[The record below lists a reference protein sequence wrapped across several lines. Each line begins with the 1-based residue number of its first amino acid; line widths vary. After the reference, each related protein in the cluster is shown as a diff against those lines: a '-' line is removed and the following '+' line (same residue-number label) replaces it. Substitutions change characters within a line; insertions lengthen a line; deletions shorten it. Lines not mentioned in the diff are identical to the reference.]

1 MANVIKKVSMNQEK
15 YDYSQQYFEK
25 GMLGWHKQS
34 FHLITAAF
42 ETAFHDKKI
51 DSILDFGC
59 GDGFYG
65 SYLKNYSENVD
76 GMDISEELKHN
87 NNSIHYRNFIQ
98 ADLAGDIENR
108 EKYSIVFSSEV
119 IEHVLDYKKFLA
131 NAQSVTQKNGYLIF

>member
-76 GMDISEELKHN
+76 GMDISEELKQHT
-87 NNSIHYRNFIQ
+87 NSIHYRNFIQ
-98 ADLAGDIENR
+98 TDFTF
-108 EKYSIVFSSEV
+108 FSR
-119 IEHVLDYKKFLA
+119 LLR
-131 NAQSVTQKNGYLIF
+131 G